1 VYLCGGRVIKCL
13 CGLTKYLE
21 KNKVD
26 LCQLETNYSIRANPI
41 TGALNVLKNNDA
53 VKRALRS
60 LILTNRFERPFR
72 PFFGSDVSA
81 YLFENFD
88 VLTESEIRDAITR
101 AIEEQEP
108 RVELLDVRTSASPD
122 RHSLEVTIVFRV
134 KNDADVDELTIVLER
149 IR

>member
-1 VYLCGGRVIKCL
+1 MPVRNELQYRDFDI
-13 CGLTKYLE
+13 
-21 KNKVD
+21 
-26 LCQLETNYSIRANPI
+26 SFRANPI

>member
-1 VYLCGGRVIKCL
+1 MPIRNEVQYRDFDI
-13 CGLTKYLE
+13 
-21 KNKVD
+21 
-26 LCQLETNYSIRANPI
+26 SFRANPI
-41 TGALNVLKNNDA
+41 TGALNVLKNNDS

-108 RVELLDVRTSASPD
+108 RVELLDVRTNATPD

>member
-1 VYLCGGRVIKCL
+1 MPIRNEVQYRDFDI
-13 CGLTKYLE
+13 
-21 KNKVD
+21 
-26 LCQLETNYSIRANPI
+26 SFRANPI
-41 TGALNVLKNNDA
+41 TGALNVLKNNDS

-101 AIEEQEP
+101 TIEEQEP
-108 RVELLDVRTSASPD
+108 RVELLDVRTNASPD
-122 RHSLEVTIVFRV
+122 RHSLEVTIFFRLR
-134 KNDADVDELTIVLER
+134 NDANTDEFTIVLER

>member
-1 VYLCGGRVIKCL
+1 MPIRNEVQYRDFDI
-13 CGLTKYLE
+13 
-21 KNKVD
+21 
-26 LCQLETNYSIRANPI
+26 SFRANPI
-41 TGALNVLKNNDA
+41 TGALNVLKNNDS

-72 PFFGSDVSA
+72 PFFGSDISA

-108 RVELLDVRTSASPD
+108 RVELLDVRTNATPD

>member
-1 VYLCGGRVIKCL
+1 MPIRNEVQYRDFDI
-13 CGLTKYLE
+13 
-21 KNKVD
+21 
-26 LCQLETNYSIRANPI
+26 SFRANPI
-41 TGALNVLKNNDA
+41 TGALNVLKNNDS

-101 AIEEQEP
+101 TIEEQEP
-108 RVELLDVRTSASPD
+108 RVELLDVRTNASPD
-122 RHSLEVTIVFRV
+122 RHSLEVTIFFRLR
-134 KNDADVDELTIVLER
+134 NDANTDELTIVLER

>member
-1 VYLCGGRVIKCL
+1 MPIRNELQYRDFDI
-13 CGLTKYLE
+13 
-21 KNKVD
+21 
-26 LCQLETNYSIRANPI
+26 SFRANPI
-41 TGALNVLKNNDA
+41 TGALNVLKNNDS
-53 VKRALRS
+53 VKRALRN

-72 PFFGSDVSA
+72 PFFGSDISA

-108 RVELLDVRTSASPD
+108 RVELLDVRTNASPD
-122 RHSLEVTIVFRV
+122 RHSLEVTIYFRV
-134 KNDADVDELTIVLER
+134 RNDANTDELTIVLER